1 MRNRRV
7 SNNYLT
13 VKRESS
19 FVEPPPPRRTANRQQ
34 WEGDVSISDCPA
46 YLYSYKPKTEEP
58 PPIIERIPTPGIY
71 DSIDNL
77 SGRLNP
83 RGIPN
88 PIITQLENENSNETN
103 DDSTGSSIMS

>member
-1 MRNRRV
+1 MKGEHV
-7 SNNYLT
+7 SVCLSVYEFNISYYY
-13 VKRESS
+13 R
-19 FVEPPPPRRTANRQQ
+19 
-34 WEGDVSISDCPA
+34 EGDVSISDCPA

-58 PPIIERIPTPGIY
+58 PPIIERVPTPGIY

-77 SGRLNP
+77 SGGRLNP

-103 DDSTGSSIMS
+103 DDSTGSSVMS